1 LLGNVSLLGDTIT
14 MTQVVQQINLVATVE
29 PSPCTVGRG
38 DVELAD
44 GADQKKLEAVSTSC
58 NAFPRLL
65 WTVSLIV
72 AMFAIGIALAMLGPT
87 LGDLKDHFEIDLTT
101 AGALFTFRA
110 VGNALGALSCGIILE
125 KTQNRAIV
133 FFVPLLG
140 ACAGAFVIPHITSFV
155 GAGVMFAFQGMAMGM
170 LDTGGNVIMLALWR
184 GSKFLNGLL
193 HGFHF
198 VFGFGALVGPA
209 VVNAFRCAG
218 FEGSTAWMGTGVC
231 LMPCCIGFGVLCF
244 LPHPDMIKEEEGAAS
259 PWTRAVVLSAVFLF
273 MYVGNEVTYGGF
285 ITIFLE
291 MHLGINSEAATTM
304 ASLYWGM
311 LSLGRLV
318 ATAVTSH
325 INHTKYLVAHLVAG
339 IVAVS
344 VLGGVS
350 TNPALVTM
358 NGLGWWAGVVVPT
371 AAVGFAFAPLF
382 PGAMLV
388 TEELLG
394 GAMSG
399 RAASLIVTAAACGE
413 AFFPIVTGTAIP
425 PHPNWFSWIMLASC
439 CAMLAIFILNA
450 ANLIFAKGASDTRD

>member
-1 LLGNVSLLGDTIT
+1 
-14 MTQVVQQINLVATVE
+14 M
-29 PSPCTVGRG
+29 
-38 DVELAD
+38 
-44 GADQKKLEAVSTSC
+44 
-58 NAFPRLL
+58 
-65 WTVSLIV
+65 
-72 AMFAIGIALAMLGPT
+72 
-87 LGDLKDHFEIDLTT
+87 
-101 AGALFTFRA
+101 
-110 VGNALGALSCGIILE
+110 
-125 KTQNRAIV
+125 
-133 FFVPLLG
+133 
-140 ACAGAFVIPHITSFV
+140 IPHITSFV
-155 GAGVMFAFQGMAMGM
+155 GAAVMFAFQGMAMGM
-170 LDTGGNVIMLALWR
+170 LDAGGNVVMLALWR

-209 VVNAFRCAG
+209 AVNVFRYAG
-218 FEGSTAWMGTGVC
+218 LEGSMAWMGTGVC
-231 LMPCCIGFGVLCF
+231 LMPCCIGFGFLCF
-244 LPHPDMIKEEEGAAS
+244 LPQPDMIKEEEGAAS

-273 MYVGNEVTYGGF
+273 LYVGNEVTYGGF

-291 MHLGINSEAATTM
+291 MHLGINGEAATAM

-325 INHTKYLVAHLVAG
+325 INHTRYLVAHLAVG
-339 IVAVS
+339 IIAMSILGAVS
-344 VLGGVS
+344 
-350 TNPALVTM
+350 TDPAIVTL

-413 AFFPIVTGTAIP
+413 AFFPILTGTAIP

-439 CAMLAIFILNA
+439 CAMLAIFTFNA
-450 ANLIFAKGASDTRD
+450 AKLIFGTGASEPQDEKDEASVESSAEGAANRAQGSSAV